1 MSKHFVALAVA
12 LVTVMCSPPIYAQTA
27 APREPPAANAQTAAP
42 APRRD
47 LSGIWEP
54 AKSPGDGI
62 QAFGAKNMPSDGKPE
77 HELPYTPL
85 GLAKWKANKPGF
97 GVTEVPAWLTN
108 DPLNLC
114 DPGGFPRSDLYEL
127 RTTQIVQTPKQ
138 VIVLNL
144 FDQIWRSIWT
154 DGRQLKKEYDEPRWY
169 GYSVGRW
176 VSDDTFVAETGGT
189 DERTW
194 LDNAGR
200 PHSSELRVEERFRR
214 VSRDSLELTVT
225 IDDPTMYTKP
235 WVALDKFPFKRMPD
249 DFDIRE
255 MLCSASETAEYNR
268 LLGKP
273 VAEPAPPR

>member
-1 MSKHFVALAVA
+1 MLKHWVAATMTLVAVMP
-12 LVTVMCSPPIYAQTA
+12 LPLTRGETGPPGE
-27 APREPPAANAQTAAP
+27 PRPANAQTAP

-54 AKSPGDGI
+54 ERSLGDGI

-77 HELPYTPL
+77 HELPYTPV

-108 DPLNLC
+108 DPLNIC
-114 DPGGFPRSDLYEL
+114 DPGGFPRANLYEL

-138 VIVLNL
+138 VIALYL
-144 FDQIWRSIWT
+144 FDKIWRSIWT

-176 VSDDTFVAETGGT
+176 VSDYEFVAETNGT

-200 PHSSELRVEERFRR
+200 PHSSELLVEERFHR
-214 VSRDSLELTVT
+214 VSRDRLELTVT
-225 IDDPTMYTKP
+225 ITDPVMYTKS
-235 WVALDKFPFKRMPD
+235 WVALDRFPFTLMAD
-249 DFDIRE
+249 NFDIRE
-255 MLCSASETAEYNR
+255 MQCSPTETAEYNR

-273 VAEPAPPR
+273 VADPAPPR